1 MTDVTFDTLKY
12 VKQLTAADVPQKQ
25 AEAQALALH
34 GALDATLAQQAKLAH
49 DAQER
54 NTSETDNKIERVLL
68 KLDTRFEKIDARF
81 EKQDAK
87 IELLRKD
94 MEAMENRLVTRL
106 TKVMLA
112 VVSVVSAVTV
122 VVTRLLSAL

>member
-1 MTDVTFDTLKY
+1 MADVTFDTLK
-12 VKQLTAADVPQKQ
+12 
-25 AEAQALALH
+25 
-34 GALDATLAQQAKLAH
+34 
-49 DAQER
+49 
-54 NTSETDNKIERVLL
+54 IERVLL
-68 KLDTRFEKIDARF
+68 KMDARF

-87 IELLRKD
+87 TKLLRKD
-94 MEAMENRLVTRL
+94 MEAMENHLVTRL